1 MRHRIPL
8 AAALATLLVA
18 CAGDPA
24 TMAPAGPPKADLQ
37 FVDLQ
42 GFDRELSQ
50 SLSAPLPRV
59 EVAFY
64 DRITPSAL
72 PERLQQWMAAV
83 ESKGGKVTVV
93 PPPGTDCTCITP
105 ASAST
110 R

>member
-1 MRHRIPL
+1 MRYRISM
-8 AAALATLLVA
+8 AAAMSALLVA
-18 CAGDPA
+18 CAGDPGSV
-24 TMAPAGPPKADLQ
+24 APSGPPKADLQ

-72 PERLQQWMAAV
+72 PERLQQWHHWTPLR
-83 ESKGGKVTVV
+83 GQ
-93 PPPGTDCTCITP
+93 PPGTMPGP
-105 ASAST
+105 ARTAPSDP
-110 R
+110 